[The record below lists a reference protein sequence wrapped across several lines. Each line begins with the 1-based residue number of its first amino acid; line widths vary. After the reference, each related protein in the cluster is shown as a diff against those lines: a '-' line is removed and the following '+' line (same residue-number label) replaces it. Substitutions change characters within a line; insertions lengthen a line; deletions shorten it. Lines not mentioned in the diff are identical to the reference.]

1 MKLILAKQDFRNSD
15 AWSEVC
21 DTLGLP
27 DNTTQV
33 EISAS
38 AMKVRTGEH
47 PAWEEAEFWQNLV
60 AEHIMGVDLVDAV
73 RNGEVDGLKIEP
85 SEDEAGYAKMMMRR
99 RLKGNEQWDSETVED
114 DPYELSSAILS
125 SLTIRNCQQLLKP
138 YLE

>member
-1 MKLILAKQDFRNSD
+1 
-15 AWSEVC
+15 
-21 DTLGLP
+21 
-27 DNTTQV
+27 
-33 EISAS
+33 
-38 AMKVRTGEH
+38 MKVRTVEH

-85 SEDEAGYAKMMMRR
+85 SEDEAGYVKMMMRR